1 MTLSPS
7 RGRIG
12 LLGGRVRIGCNGNLN
27 LGPAFQT
34 DGFAFAVLQNIVDSN
49 FLILLL
55 GTVHMDLC
63 LFRSVRAHRL
73 DVFSTLPGKVTAG
86 LSIADSSLGNVSVKA
101 YPSFI
106 IGLLTREP
114 SPGQSL
120 HTLHRFADH
129 FKTTLPS

>member
-34 DGFAFAVLQNIVDSN
+34 DGFAFAVLQNIVDSD
-49 FLILLL
+49 FLLLLL

-73 DVFSTLPGKVTAG
+73 DDFFDPSRQGHGGLINRRLVTG
-86 LSIADSSLGNVSVKA
+86 
-101 YPSFI
+101 
-106 IGLLTREP
+106 
-114 SPGQSL
+114 
-120 HTLHRFADH
+120 
-129 FKTTLPS
+129 